1 MAASWIEKLTGSL
14 EDKKQYRQYKERVR
28 ALPTPYRTAVEGLDR
43 YVMYAGGIAD
53 GATLVRMVD
62 DLATLFESAAADG
75 TSVRDVV
82 GEDAVAFAEDFLA
95 TYKDAQW
102 ITKERTRLT
111 EAIAR
116 AEKEQ
121 S

>member
-1 MAASWIEKLTGSL
+1 MSWIEKLTGSL
-14 EDKKQYRQYKERVR
+14 DDKKKYRAYKERVQ
-28 ALPTPYRTAVEGLDR
+28 ALPAPYRDSVDALDR
-43 YVMYAGGIAD
+43 YLMYAGGISD

-75 TSVRDVV
+75 TEVRAIV
-82 GEDAVAFAEDFLA
+82 GDDPVAFAEDFLA

-116 AEKEQ
+116 AEREQ

>member
-28 ALPTPYRTAVEGLDR
+28 ALPTPYRTAVEGIDR

-82 GEDAVAFAEDFLA
+82 GEDAVAFAED
-95 TYKDAQW
+95 
-102 ITKERTRLT
+102 
-111 EAIAR
+111 
-116 AEKEQ
+116 
-121 S
+121 

>member
-1 MAASWIEKLTGSL
+1 MTASWIEKLTGSL
-14 EDKKQYRQYKERVR
+14 EDKKQYRRYKERVR
-28 ALPTPYRTAVEGLDR
+28 ALPAPYRTAVEGIDR
-43 YVMYAGGIAD
+43 YVMYAGGISD

-75 TSVRDVV
+75 TTVREIV
-82 GEDAVAFAEDFLA
+82 GDDPAAFAEDFLS

-102 ITKERTRLT
+102 IAKERARLT
-111 EAIAR
+111 EAIDR